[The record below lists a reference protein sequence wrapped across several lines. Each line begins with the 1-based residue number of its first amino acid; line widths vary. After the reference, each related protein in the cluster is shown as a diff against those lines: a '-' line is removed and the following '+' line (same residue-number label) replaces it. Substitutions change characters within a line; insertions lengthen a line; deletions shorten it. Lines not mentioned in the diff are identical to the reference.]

1 MTESTLDQ
9 VLAELNDLQRRM
21 SELPDD
27 AFAERVMVRERRR
40 ELHAQAAELRGA
52 SRSLEGLQKE
62 LQDLRRLR
70 DEVFDRHLSIGNI
83 GAGGGE
89 GGGGVE
95 VRYVNEVNRTIDE
108 AGALSRINRQ
118 IRELEVE
125 LGRRLQSG
133 EGS

>member
-1 MTESTLDQ
+1 
-9 VLAELNDLQRRM
+9 
-21 SELPDD
+21 
-27 AFAERVMVRERRR
+27 
-40 ELHAQAAELRGA
+40 
-52 SRSLEGLQKE
+52 
-62 LQDLRRLR
+62 
-70 DEVFDRHLSIGNI
+70 
-83 GAGGGE
+83 
-89 GGGGVE
+89 